1 MTPWPMCNQLPILG
15 WIFNSPRVKNPS
27 GLHKHRTDNSYR
39 RNRRKVRNRIFEN
52 YLVVFMFFCCS
63 CFDSLFGSGSLFC
76 LVADFQSLKC
86 SFALALFRGDPPWS
100 FQTFEWFPL
109 SGFPLSDSTTHMK
122 NCNIFM
128 LVAITDC
135 STSKTYL
142 RWQFFLLVELVRTLG
157 VIRIKIE
164 ILDGVTN
171 NWFSILKI

>member
-27 GLHKHRTDNSYR
+27 GLHKHRTDNSNR
-39 RNRRKVRNRIFEN
+39 RNRGKVRKRIFEN

-109 SGFPLSDSTTHMK
+109 SGFIFPLTDSTTYFYAGCHYRLLNFQDISEVTILFTCRAGK
-122 NCNIFM
+122 N
-128 LVAITDC
+128 
-135 STSKTYL
+135 
-142 RWQFFLLVELVRTLG
+142 LG
-157 VIRIKIE
+157 GE
-164 ILDGVTN
+164 QN
-171 NWFSILKI
+171 